1 MTPSRWISAR
11 FGVRIRIFP
20 AEFSFQRRPVEV
32 SACFSIYLCKRN
44 CYLVDRTRVLG
55 GELGKVHEMPRER
68 RVVSEDDRVVSPNDG
83 AGAEFCG
90 NRFHIRNGLV
100 VRDFALLRAL
110 G

>member
-1 MTPSRWISAR
+1 MPPAR
-11 FGVRIRIFP
+11 GFGVF
-20 AEFSFQRRPVEV
+20 FV
-32 SACFSIYLCKRN
+32 YLYKRD
-44 CYLVDRTRVLG
+44 CYFIDRTRELG
-55 GELGKVHEMPRER
+55 GELGKVREMPRGR

-100 VRDFALLRAL
+100 VRDVALLQSPRVARHHVFYV